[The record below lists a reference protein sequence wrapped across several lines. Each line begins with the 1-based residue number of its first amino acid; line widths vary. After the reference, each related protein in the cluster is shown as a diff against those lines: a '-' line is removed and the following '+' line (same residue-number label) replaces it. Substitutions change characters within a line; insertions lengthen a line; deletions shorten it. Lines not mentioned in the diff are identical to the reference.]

1 MAQQKLARGRIFA
14 VLVIFIA
21 IIGGLVIK
29 FVLPKIQQGRQAQRA
44 AQASS
49 GGKFETSVVVAGDP
63 WSGYSLFRSDRFR
76 TALTQLKIGYRYETQ
91 EDLAKRFAGL
101 ADGTYDFAVA
111 TIDGYTLNALNAN
124 YPGVIIFLVDESDG
138 GDAIVAKTTI
148 RSIDDLQGAKVAYSA
163 GYPSEHLLDVTL
175 THFDILGV
183 NRQPVT
189 AGLSEK
195 AYQMLKGGQ
204 VDAAVVWEPET
215 SQAIQEG
222 YSLLTST
229 KDSDDIII
237 DVCIAS
243 RKIVTDK
250 SKIVQDFTRA
260 YFKTLDYYQE
270 RQPEFIQYL
279 AADGN
284 KLQVVG
290 QRILAGIDFIDLQEN
305 QYLWFGIGGGAT
317 DKIGKVIEATVDV
330 QKYHGKL
337 MVDPLEDKRGG
348 AYWIVNDTFLKNL
361 TPDAA
366 PKITGMPT
374 KEVAPPPVE
383 QRREFAAL
391 KTEELE
397 VQTQRI
403 GELRVD
409 PIFFETGASN
419 LTQQAKLVVDRFAET
434 FTHYPNYRLV
444 LHGYASPTGSPEA
457 NLELSRRRAGS
468 IAQYLI
474 RVHGV
479 QGGRI
484 NIVAHGDKEP
494 LPRKPGEAEQDW
506 LERNQRTEFVLVKER

>member
-1 MAQQKLARGRIFA
+1 MAQQKLALGRIFA
-14 VLVIFIA
+14 MLVIFIA
-21 IIGGLVIK
+21 IIGGLVYK
-29 FVLPKIQQGRQAQRA
+29 FVLPKIQQGWQAHRA
-44 AQASS
+44 DEASS
-49 GGKFETSVVVAGDP
+49 GGKFETTVVVAGDP

-91 EDLAKRFAGL
+91 EDLAKRFSGL

-138 GDAIVAKTTI
+138 GDAIVAKPTI
-148 RSIDDLQGAKVAYSA
+148 KSIDDLEGARVAYSA

-183 NRQPVT
+183 NRKPVT
-189 AGLSEK
+189 TGLSEK
-195 AYQMLKGGQ
+195 AYQMLKGGE

-215 SQAIQEG
+215 SRAIQEG
-222 YSLLTST
+222 YTLLTST

-250 SKIVQDFTRA
+250 PKIVQDFTHA

-270 RQPEFIQYL
+270 RQSEFIQYL

-284 KLQVVG
+284 VSQTIS
-290 QRILAGIDFIDLQEN
+290 QRIFDGIDFTDLREN
-305 QYLWFGIGGGAT
+305 QYLWFGIGQGAT
-317 DKIGKVIEATVDV
+317 DKIGKVIEDTVNV

-337 MVDPLEDKRGG
+337 VVNPFADKSGG
-348 AYWIVNDTFLKNL
+348 PYWIVNHTFLQNL

-366 PKITGMPT
+366 PKIAGMPA

-383 QRREFAAL
+383 PKREFAPL
-391 KTEELE
+391 QTEELAGK
-397 VQTQRI
+397 TQRI

-409 PIFFETGASN
+409 PIFFETGAST

-457 NLELSRRRAGS
+457 NLELSRRRGGA

-479 QGGRI
+479 QGGRV

-494 LPRKPGEAEQDW
+494 LPRKPGEPDQDW
-506 LERNQRTEFVLVKER
+506 LERNQRTEFVLVKEK